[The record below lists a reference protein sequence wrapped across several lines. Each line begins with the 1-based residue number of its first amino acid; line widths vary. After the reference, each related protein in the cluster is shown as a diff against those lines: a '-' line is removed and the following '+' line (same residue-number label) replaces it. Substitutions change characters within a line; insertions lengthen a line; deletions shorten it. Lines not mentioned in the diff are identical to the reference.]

1 MKLKEKIVQR
11 QVSDFEAKAFGTKD
25 NPVEQPQ
32 YAAAMNAFTVQAA
45 MNAGWFV
52 AEFDIDNE
60 DPEAVAKIRREIE
73 KRYLVY
79 VGLGDEAKKA
89 EKNS

>member
-11 QVSDFEAKAFGTKD
+11 QVTDFEARFFGTKD
-25 NPVEQPQ
+25 NPKERPQ
-32 YAAAMNAFTVQAA
+32 YAAAMNVYTVQTA
-45 MNAGWFV
+45 MDSGWFV

-60 DPEAVAKIRREIE
+60 DPVAITAMREQIERR
-73 KRYLVY
+73 Y
-79 VGLGDEAKKA
+79 GLYIGASDEAQEA

>member
-1 MKLKEKIVQR
+1 MKLIEKIVQR

-60 DPEAVAKIRREIE
+60 DPVAITAMREEIE
-73 KRYLVY
+73 RRY
-79 VGLGDEAKKA
+79 GLYIGASDEAQEA